1 MYLQKE
7 NAYVNTLDVYS
18 QQRFED
24 GGKMPRYFGFGK
36 AKSPPSINSAG
47 SA

>member
-7 NAYVNTLDVYS
+7 NAYVKTRNVYL

-24 GGKMPRYFGFGK
+24 VLEERRLIFRL
-36 AKSPPSINSAG
+36 
-47 SA
+47 